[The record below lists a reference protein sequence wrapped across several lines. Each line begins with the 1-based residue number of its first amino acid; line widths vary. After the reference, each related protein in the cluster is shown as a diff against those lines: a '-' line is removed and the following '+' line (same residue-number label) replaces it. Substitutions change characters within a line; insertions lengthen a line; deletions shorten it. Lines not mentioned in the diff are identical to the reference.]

1 MVLISRAAVYRMIL
15 GASPTFIGRRPSG
28 ANSKSCHTDPMAR
41 RAGPERPPTLLQQTM
56 TSGSNTEEGFTLL
69 ELVCT
74 LAIIAMM
81 AAVLLPYISHSTSR
95 PRLEPYAVETA
106 ALLKA
111 DRTAA
116 IRHRVQIVT
125 QIDAGARS
133 LRSGSTG
140 QILRVPDDV
149 VFDAILPSRCND
161 RPAFSTI
168 SFFPTGISCGG
179 TLVLSRPGTSYEI
192 RVNWLTGVIE
202 IVPRNTS

>member
-1 MVLISRAAVYRMIL
+1 
-15 GASPTFIGRRPSG
+15 
-28 ANSKSCHTDPMAR
+28 MAKR
-41 RAGPERPPTLLQQTM
+41 VGPEQPPTLLRQTM
-56 TSGSNTEEGFTLL
+56 TSSSNTEEGFTLL
-69 ELVCT
+69 EMVCT
-74 LAIIAMM
+74 MAIIAMM

-95 PRLEPYAVETA
+95 PRLEAYAVETA

-161 RPAFSTI
+161 RVALSTI
-168 SFFPTGISCGG
+168 SFFPSGISCGG
-179 TLVLSRPGTSYEI
+179 TLMLSRPGTTYEV
-192 RVNWLTGVIE
+192 RVNWLTGGIE